1 MKKEIN
7 SKSKRK
13 WVAGGL
19 AAFASIALL
28 TTGFATWVVGT
39 TKTEDNKEI
48 GVTVDTAKNV
58 NVEFIAELQSG
69 ESIRLAETSN
79 SSSPST
85 DFVKAD
91 EEPSGD
97 LKITFTTL
105 KISFGAQSDF
115 AVTGKKLKFSI
126 TNNIEVSAPS
136 ADVFGRKGTE
146 LTYIEAPEAIDLNET
161 NGKSTTDANGVITY
175 TFKTVSFDFRWGT
188 FFGTEGQSPLE
199 FYNSKFNAD
208 PNPVAKTSAN
218 AQKVVDELNGMRDA
232 YAAKNKIELHLE
244 IAA

>member
-39 TKTEDNKEI
+39 QQTTADKEI

-58 NVEFIAELQSG
+58 NVEFIAELASD
-69 ESIRLAETSN
+69 ESIKLAETKN
-79 SSSPST
+79 SGSST

-91 EEPSGD
+91 ENPSGD
-97 LKITFTTL
+97 LTITFSTL
-105 KISFGAQSDF
+105 TISFGAESNF
-115 AVTGKKLKFSI
+115 TISNKKLKFSI
-126 TNNIEVSAPS
+126 NENITVPAPS
-136 ADVFGRKGTE
+136 ADVFGRKGSD
-146 LTYIEAPEAIDLNET
+146 LTYIEAPAAIDLDET
-161 NGKSTTDANGVITY
+161 NGKSATANGVTTY
-175 TFKTVSFDFRWGT
+175 TFSTVSFDFKWGT
-188 FFGTEGQSPLE
+188 FFGGKSPLE
-199 FYNSKFNAD
+199 FYNSKFNAES
-208 PNPVAKTSAN
+208 NAVAKTSAN
-218 AQKVVDELNGMRDA
+218 AQKVVDELKAMHEA
-232 YAAKNKIELHLE
+232 YATKNTIKLHLD

>member
-39 TKTEDNKEI
+39 QTTTDDKEI

-58 NVEFIAELQSG
+58 NVEFIAELASD
-69 ESIRLAETSN
+69 ESIKLAETSN
-79 SSSPST
+79 SGSST

-91 EEPSGD
+91 ENPSGD
-97 LKITFTTL
+97 LTITFTTL
-105 KISFGAQSDF
+105 KISFGAQSGFD
-115 AVTGKKLKFSI
+115 VTGKKLKFSI
-126 TNNIEVSAPS
+126 TDNIEVSAPS
-136 ADVFGRKGTE
+136 ADVFGREGTK
-146 LTYIEAPEAIDLNET
+146 LTYIEAPAAIDLNDT
-161 NGKSTTDANGVITY
+161 NGAKATDNGVTTY
-175 TFKTVSFDFRWGT
+175 TFRTVSFDFSWGT
-188 FFGTEGQSPLE
+188 FFGGKSPLE

-208 PNPVAKTSAN
+208 SNPVAKTSAN
-218 AQKVVDELNGMRDA
+218 AQKVVDELKTMHDA
-232 YAAKNKIELHLE
+232 YNTPKDKVKLHLE

>member
-28 TTGFATWVVGT
+28 TTGFATWVVGKET
-39 TKTEDNKEI
+39 TSDDKQI

-58 NVEFIAELQSG
+58 NVEFVAELQSG

-79 SSSPST
+79 SASST

-91 EEPSGD
+91 ENPSGD

-105 KISFGAQSDF
+105 KISYGAESGF
-115 AVTGKKLKFSI
+115 NVTGKKLKFSI
-126 TNNIEVSAPS
+126 TDHLKVSAPS
-136 ADVFGRKGTE
+136 ADVFGREGTE
-146 LTYIEAPEAIDLNET
+146 LTYIEAPAAIDLDET
-161 NGKSTTDANGVITY
+161 NGESASANGVTTY
-175 TFKTVSFDFRWGT
+175 TFTTLTFNFKWGT

>member
-39 TKTEDNKEI
+39 TTIEDNKEI

-69 ESIRLAETSN
+69 ESIKLAETSN
-79 SSSPST
+79 SASST

-91 EEPSGD
+91 ENPSGD

-105 KISFGAQSDF
+105 KISFGAEADF
-115 AVTGKKLKFSI
+115 DVTGKKLKFSI
-126 TNNIEVSAPS
+126 TDNIKVSAPS
-136 ADVFGRKGTE
+136 ADVFGRLGTD
-146 LTYIEAPEAIDLNET
+146 LAYIEAPEAVDLDS
-161 NGKSTTDANGVITY
+161 NGTTATVNGVTTY
-175 TFKTVSFDFRWGT
+175 TFTTVSFDFKWGT
-188 FFGTEGQSPLE
+188 FFGTEGKSPLE
-199 FYNSKFNAD
+199 FYNSKFNAESSS
-208 PNPVAKTSAN
+208 VAKTSAN
-218 AQKVVDELNGMRDA
+218 AQKVVDELKAMHNA
-232 YAAKNKIELHLE
+232 YATKNKIKLHLE

>member
-39 TKTEDNKEI
+39 RQTEADAEI
-48 GVTVDTAKNV
+48 GVTVDTAKNM

-79 SSSPST
+79 SSSDST

-91 EEPSGD
+91 ENPSGD

-105 KISFGAQSDF
+105 TISFGTESGF
-115 AVTGKKLKFSI
+115 TVSGKKLKFSI
-126 TNNIEVSAPS
+126 TDNIKLSVPEG
-136 ADVFGRKGTE
+136 DVFGRTGTD
-146 LTYIEAPEAIDLNET
+146 LTYIEAPDAIDLNESNGASAT
-161 NGKSTTDANGVITY
+161 NNGVTTY
-175 TFKTVSFDFRWGT
+175 TFSKLTFDFKWGT
-188 FFGTEGQSPLE
+188 FFGTEGKSPLE
-199 FYNSKFNAD
+199 FYNSKFNA
-208 PNPVAKTSAN
+208 NSSLKTSAN
-218 AQKVVDELNGMRDA
+218 AQKVVDELNGMSRA
-232 YAAKNKIELHLE
+232 YESPKDKIKLHLVIGE
-244 IAA
+244 